1 MCTGAVLLYKIPT
14 VIVGENK
21 NFMGE
26 EGLLISKGVDV
37 KVLQDDFCIKMMAD
51 FIQNK
56 PDLWWEDIGV

>member
-1 MCTGAVLLYKIPT
+1 
-14 VIVGENK
+14 
-21 NFMGE
+21 MGE